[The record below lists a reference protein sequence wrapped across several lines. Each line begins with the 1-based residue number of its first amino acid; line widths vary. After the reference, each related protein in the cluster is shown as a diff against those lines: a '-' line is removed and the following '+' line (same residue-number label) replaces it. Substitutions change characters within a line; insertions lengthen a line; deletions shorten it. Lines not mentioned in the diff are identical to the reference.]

1 MIFNFFGTAWRN
13 ILKHK
18 TYALINFI
26 GLTCGLTLSLL
37 IFTYTREEMRYDTFH
52 EKLDRIYRIKYTA
65 PNDLLLASSP
75 PPIAP
80 RMKEFFPEVEE
91 TARVYG
97 RSISISLPQSRDVID
112 SFEERSVFFADS
124 SITDIWSLD
133 FIAGDAERAL
143 REPFTVIL
151 TDESAKKYFG
161 DRNPLGETL
170 IFSGDKSFRVS
181 GVVKKFPTTSHIQ
194 FNMLVPFDNM
204 FDLESPEAAQRLRNN
219 LDVNFII
226 SHSYTY
232 VLLKEGTDP
241 KTVNARF
248 DEFLKKY
255 ALPQLQRGQVFELF
269 PMADIHLKSDM
280 LAEPGT
286 VNSYTTL
293 YIFGGVGLLT
303 LLIACINYINLATAQ
318 SFARMKEIG
327 IRKILGSARS
337 QLIAQFLLESF
348 LFCLVAFV
356 LSLGGLYFTL
366 PLLNQLTGSELL
378 FTGVL
383 DMQTIGVAISL
394 LIVITVLAGGYPSL
408 FATRFDSVNSLKGGG
423 GLSLGSGNFLRKGLV
438 VFQLIIT
445 SVLISGSLMILKQLN
460 YLQNRP
466 LGFNKENVLVVQLQ
480 SQNLNSIFSGSE
492 GNFVER
498 LESFRKEIE
507 SQSFIKS
514 TALTTSTIGSGI
526 VFRGV
531 IPDGHTQDDNMF
543 VASLGADYDFFE
555 VYDVELLAG
564 RIFSEEVASDPLE
577 GFIVNEAA
585 VKEYNWG
592 TPEDALGR
600 PINLEGKEGKVIGV
614 VRDFNFSSLTTAI
627 SALTIDLRPRYGLL
641 SIKMLNENTQGN
653 ISLLQSKWNEL
664 FPEKTFE
671 FFFLDEQL
679 NNQYQNYQN
688 FGTIITYFTFIAVL
702 ISCLG
707 VYGLILFV
715 VQRKV
720 KEIGVRKVL
729 GSTVPAILKLIFME
743 FTWLILI
750 AFIIAVPFS
759 YYLITQWFE
768 NFAYHTTVDIF
779 TYLLSLGIV
788 LAIVCMTIFYN
799 AHKAAS
805 SNPINSL
812 RNE

>member
-1 MIFNFFGTAWRN
+1 MISNFFRTAWRN

-18 TYALINFI
+18 TYAIINFV

-37 IFTYTREEMRYDTFH
+37 IFTYTREELRFDTFH
-52 EKLDRIYRIKYTA
+52 EKLDRMYRIKYTA

-80 RMKEFFPEVEE
+80 RMKEFFPGVEE
-91 TARVYG
+91 AARVYG
-97 RSISISLPQSRDVID
+97 RSISISMVGENGATD
-112 SFEERSVFFADS
+112 SFEESGVFFADS
-124 SITDIWSLD
+124 SITKIWSLD
-133 FIAGDAERAL
+133 FIAGDANRAL
-143 REPFTVIL
+143 KDPFTIVL

-161 DRNPLGETL
+161 DRNPIGETL
-170 IFSGDKSFRVS
+170 IFGGDKSFKVG
-181 GVVKKFPTTSHIQ
+181 GVVKKFPSSSHIQ
-194 FNMLVPFDNM
+194 FNMLVPYDNM
-204 FDLESPEAAQRLRNN
+204 FDLESPEAANRLKNN
-219 LDVNFII
+219 LEVNFII

-232 VLLKEGTDP
+232 VLLEEGVDP
-241 KTVNARF
+241 KSIDARF
-248 DEFLKKY
+248 DDFLKKY
-255 ALPQLQRGQVFELF
+255 ALPQLQRGQIFELF
-269 PMADIHLKSDM
+269 PVADIHLKSEM

-286 VNSYTTL
+286 VNSYNTL

-348 LFCLVAFV
+348 LFCLVAFA
-356 LSLGGLYFTL
+356 LSLGGLYSTL
-366 PLLNQLTGSELL
+366 PLLNQLTGSELT
-378 FTGVL
+378 FNGIL
-383 DMQTIGVAISL
+383 DLQTIAVSL
-394 LIVITVLAGGYPSL
+394 VLLLTITLLAGGYPSL
-408 FATRFDSVNSLKGGG
+408 FATRFDSVNSLKGSGG
-423 GLSLGSGNFLRKGLV
+423 SSLTSGNFLRKGLV

-445 SVLISGSLMILKQLN
+445 SALISGSMMIIKQLN

-466 LGFNKENVLVVQLQ
+466 LGFSKDNVLVVQLQ

-492 GNFVER
+492 GNFIER
-498 LESFRKEIE
+498 LSSYRTEIA
-507 SQSFIKS
+507 SQSFVKS
-514 TALTTSTIGSGI
+514 TALTTSSVGSGI

-531 IPDGHTQDDNMF
+531 VPEGYSQDDNVF
-543 VASLGADYDFFE
+543 VASLGADYDFFDT
-555 VYDVELLAG
+555 YDVELLVG
-564 RIFSEEVASDPLE
+564 RSFSEEVGSDPLE
-577 GFIVNEAA
+577 GFVVNESA

-592 TPEDALGR
+592 TPEEALGR
-600 PINLEGKEGKVIGV
+600 TINLEGKEGKVIGV
-614 VRDFNFSSLTTAI
+614 VRDFNFA
-627 SALTIDLRPRYGLL
+627 ALTSAITALVIDMRPRYGLL
-641 SIKMLNENTQGN
+641 SIKMLNENTQDN
-653 ISLLQSKWNEL
+653 ISLLQSEWNQL

-679 NNQYQNYQN
+679 NTQYQNYQN

-729 GSTVPAILKLIFME
+729 GSTVSGILKLIFME

-750 AFIIAVPFS
+750 AFLVAVPFS
-759 YYLITQWFE
+759 YYLITQWFD
-768 NFAYHTTVDIF
+768 NFVYHTSVDVL
-779 TYLLSLGIV
+779 TYLMSLGIV
-788 LAIVCMTIFYN
+788 LSVVGFTIFYN

-805 SNPINSL
+805 ANPVNSL
-812 RNE
+812 RSE

>member
-1 MIFNFFGTAWRN
+1 MIFNFFRTAWRN

-112 SFEERSVFFADS
+112 SFEERGVFFADS

-577 GFIVNEAA
+577 GFIVNEVA

-812 RNE
+812 RSE

>member
-1 MIFNFFGTAWRN
+1 MIFNFFRTAWRN

-52 EKLDRIYRIKYTA
+52 EKLDRMYRIKYTA

-97 RSISISLPQSRDVID
+97 RNISISLPKGNDVID
-112 SFEERSVFFADS
+112 SFEERNVFFADS

-143 REPFTVIL
+143 KEPFTVIL

-161 DRNPLGETL
+161 DSNALGETL
-170 IFSGDKSFRVS
+170 IFSGDKLFKVS
-181 GVVKKFPTTSHIQ
+181 GVVKKFPTSSHIQ
-194 FNMLVPFDNM
+194 FNMLVPYDNM
-204 FDLESPEAAQRLRNN
+204 FDLESPEASQRLRNN

-232 VLLKEGTDP
+232 VLLKEGTDS
-241 KTVNARF
+241 KTVDARF
-248 DEFLKKY
+248 DDFLKKY

-269 PMADIHLKSDM
+269 PVADIHLQSDM

-348 LFCLVAFV
+348 LFCLVAFA
-356 LSLGGLYFTL
+356 LSLGGLYSTL
-366 PLLNQLTGSELL
+366 PLLNQLTGSELT
-378 FTGVL
+378 FAGVL
-383 DMQTIGVAISL
+383 DVQTIVMAISL
-394 LIVITVLAGGYPSL
+394 LLVITVLAGGYPSL
-408 FATRFDSVNSLKGGG
+408 FATRFDSVNSLKGGS

-445 SVLISGSLMILKQLN
+445 SALISGSLMILKQLN

-480 SQNLNSIFSGSE
+480 SQNLNSIFSGTE

-498 LESFRKEIE
+498 LESYRKEIGA
-507 SQSFIKS
+507 QSFIKS

-531 IPDGHTQDDNMF
+531 VPDGYTQDDNMF
-543 VASLGADYDFFE
+543 VASLGADYDFFDT
-555 VYDVELLAG
+555 YNVELLAG
-564 RIFSEEVASDPLE
+564 RIFSEEVGSDPLE
-577 GFIVNEAA
+577 GFVVNEAA

-592 TPEDALGR
+592 TPEEALGR
-600 PINLEGKEGKVIGV
+600 TINLEGKVGKVIGV
-614 VRDFNFSSLTTAI
+614 VRDFNFAALTTSI
-627 SALTIDLRPRYGLL
+627 SALVIDMRVRYGLL
-641 SIKMLNENTQGN
+641 SIKMLNENTQDN
-653 ISLLQSKWNEL
+653 ISVLKSKWNEL

-671 FFFLDEQL
+671 FFFLDDQL

-688 FGTIITYFTFIAVL
+688 FGTIITYFTFVAVL

-729 GSTVPAILKLIFME
+729 GSTVQGILKLIFME

-759 YYLITQWFE
+759 YYLISQWFE
-768 NFAYHTTVDIF
+768 NFVYHTSVDVF
-779 TYLLSLGIV
+779 TYLMSLGIV
-788 LAIVCMTIFYN
+788 LTIVGFTIFYN

-805 SNPINSL
+805 ANPVNSL
-812 RNE
+812 RSE

>member
-1 MIFNFFGTAWRN
+1 MISNFFRTAWRN

-18 TYALINFI
+18 TYAIINFV

-37 IFTYTREEMRYDTFH
+37 IFTYTREELRFDTFH
-52 EKLDRIYRIKYTA
+52 EKLDRMYRIKYTA

-80 RMKEFFPEVEE
+80 RMKEFFPGVEE
-91 TARVYG
+91 AARVYG
-97 RSISISLPQSRDVID
+97 RSISISMVGENGATD
-112 SFEERSVFFADS
+112 SFEESGVFFADS
-124 SITDIWSLD
+124 SITKIWSLD
-133 FIAGDAERAL
+133 FIAGDANRAL
-143 REPFTVIL
+143 KDPFTIVL

-161 DRNPLGETL
+161 DRNPIGETL
-170 IFSGDKSFRVS
+170 IFGGDKSFKVG
-181 GVVKKFPTTSHIQ
+181 GVVKKFPSSSHIQ
-194 FNMLVPFDNM
+194 FNMLVPYDNM
-204 FDLESPEAAQRLRNN
+204 FDLESPEAANRLKNN
-219 LDVNFII
+219 LEVNFII

-232 VLLKEGTDP
+232 VLLEEGVDP
-241 KTVNARF
+241 KSIDARF
-248 DEFLKKY
+248 DDFLEKY

-269 PMADIHLKSDM
+269 PVADIHLKSEM

-286 VNSYTTL
+286 VNSYNTL

-348 LFCLVAFV
+348 LFCLVAFA
-356 LSLGGLYFTL
+356 LSLGGLYSTL
-366 PLLNQLTGSELL
+366 PLLNQLTGSELT
-378 FTGVL
+378 FNGIL
-383 DMQTIGVAISL
+383 DLQTIAVSL
-394 LIVITVLAGGYPSL
+394 VLLLTITLLAGGYPSL
-408 FATRFDSVNSLKGGG
+408 FATRFDSVNSLKGSGG
-423 GLSLGSGNFLRKGLV
+423 SSLTSGNFLRKGLV

-445 SVLISGSLMILKQLN
+445 SALISGSMMIIKQLN

-466 LGFNKENVLVVQLQ
+466 LGFSKDNVLVVQLQ

-492 GNFVER
+492 GNFIER
-498 LESFRKEIE
+498 LSSYRTEIA
-507 SQSFIKS
+507 SQSFVKS
-514 TALTTSTIGSGI
+514 TALTTSSVGSGI

-531 IPDGHTQDDNMF
+531 VPEGYSQDDNMF
-543 VASLGADYDFFE
+543 VASLGADYDFFDT
-555 VYDVELLAG
+555 YDVELLVG
-564 RIFSEEVASDPLE
+564 RSFSEEVASDPLE
-577 GFIVNEAA
+577 GFVVNESA

-592 TPEDALGR
+592 TPEEALGR
-600 PINLEGKEGKVIGV
+600 TINLEGKEGKVIGV
-614 VRDFNFSSLTTAI
+614 VRDFNFA
-627 SALTIDLRPRYGLL
+627 ALTSAITPLVIDMRPRYGLL
-641 SIKMLNENTQGN
+641 SIKMLNENTQDN
-653 ISLLQSKWNEL
+653 ISLLQSEWNQL

-679 NNQYQNYQN
+679 NTQYQNYQN

-729 GSTVPAILKLIFME
+729 GSTVSGILKLIFME

-750 AFIIAVPFS
+750 AFLVAVPFS
-759 YYLITQWFE
+759 YYLITQWFD
-768 NFAYHTTVDIF
+768 NFVYHTSVDVL
-779 TYLLSLGIV
+779 TYLMSLGIV
-788 LAIVCMTIFYN
+788 LSVVGFTIFYN

-805 SNPINSL
+805 ANPVNSL
-812 RNE
+812 RSE